1 MAAAGQRGR
10 RGERL
15 SPRRSGKRGW
25 PDDHGRDPNPDRDH
39 SAAAGRVPAGRH
51 RPAVLAQ
58 HPPDATG
65 LYSRHHSRDL
75 GHPAQMSS
83 RSTEYLGPVSDA
95 RAVQR
100 LERLARLLDSEFRVP
115 GTRFR
120 FGLDGLVGFIPGIGD
135 AAGLAIS
142 SYIVVEAWRLGA
154 PSPILLR
161 MIANL
166 VVDGAVG
173 AVPIAGDLFD
183 IAWKANKRNMNLL
196 LGLVRKRP

>member
-1 MAAAGQRGR
+1 
-10 RGERL
+10 
-15 SPRRSGKRGW
+15 
-25 PDDHGRDPNPDRDH
+25 
-39 SAAAGRVPAGRH
+39 
-51 RPAVLAQ
+51 
-58 HPPDATG
+58 
-65 LYSRHHSRDL
+65 
-75 GHPAQMSS
+75 MSS

-196 LGLVRKRP
+196 LGHVRKRP

>member
-1 MAAAGQRGR
+1 
-10 RGERL
+10 
-15 SPRRSGKRGW
+15 
-25 PDDHGRDPNPDRDH
+25 
-39 SAAAGRVPAGRH
+39 
-51 RPAVLAQ
+51 
-58 HPPDATG
+58 
-65 LYSRHHSRDL
+65 
-75 GHPAQMSS
+75 MSS